1 MPRPRIEISLAKIRN
16 FAANMHTLAGI
27 AARLGVS
34 HDTLQE
40 RLKEPEFRRAYEEGR
55 EMCCAEI
62 RDLQMQAAR
71 AGNITMLI
79 WLGKQMLGQTDAVQ
93 TRLTGADGA
102 PFQIEIVRVAVQR
115 ELEPA
120 SEAPEIVRLNGKET

>member
-1 MPRPRIEISLAKIRN
+1 
-16 FAANMHTLAGI
+16 MHTLAGI

-115 ELEPA
+115 VQAQGELEPA
-120 SEAPEIVRLNGKET
+120 SEAPEIVRLNGKTE